1 LKLYFFRGPNFGD
14 ELNEYLLPKVFP
26 NFFDEDASTLFL
38 GIGSI
43 LFDYHPPKAK
53 KIVFG
58 AGFGKYTS
66 PPVIDNTWNIYC
78 VRGPRTAAVL
88 GIDKNLVAADSA
100 ILIKKFRSKN
110 RILRHKFSFI
120 PHWGSVTVGQWE
132 TVAKEAGVNFIDPRW
147 PVERVLTEI
156 ESSEVLIAEAM
167 HGAIT
172 ADALRVSWIPL
183 TPVAPIHRFKWY
195 DWAEALEIQLRPQHL
210 APSSI
215 QECLSGRLG
224 ASRARWPVKGLR
236 LLGVERFL
244 DIPFKIAARNS
255 IIKAKLAEPTLS
267 SDRALDRAVDK
278 LELSVL
284 SIRRDYS

>member
-1 LKLYFFRGPNFGD
+1 MKLYYFRGPNFGD

-26 NFFDEDASTLFL
+26 NFFDDDASILFL

-43 LFDYHPPKAK
+43 LYDYHPRQAK

-66 PPVIDNTWNIYC
+66 PPVIDSTWNIYC

-100 ILIKKFRSKN
+100 ILIKKFRLQN
-110 RILRHKFSFI
+110 RVLRHKFSFI
-120 PHWGSVTVGQWE
+120 PHWESLTIGHWESVAQ
-132 TVAKEAGVNFIDPRW
+132 EAGVNFIDPRW

-172 ADALRVSWIPL
+172 ADALRVPWIPL
-183 TPVAPIHRFKWY
+183 TPVEPKHRFKWY
-195 DWAEALEIQLRPQHL
+195 DWAEALEIPLMPQHL
-210 APSSI
+210 APSSV
-215 QECLSGRLG
+215 QEGLSGWLG
-224 ASRARWPVKGLR
+224 ASRARWPVRAIR
-236 LLGVERFL
+236 LLGAERLL
-244 DIPFKIAARNS
+244 DFPFKIAARNS
-255 IIKAKLAEPTLS
+255 LFKAKLAEPTLS
-267 SDRALDRAVDK
+267 SDAALDRAIDK
-278 LELSVL
+278 LESSVL
-284 SIRRDYS
+284 SIRRDFP